1 MAPRSP
7 RAGRDQGTPPEGA
20 GPRWIDYVPLEE
32 IPEAVRN
39 PKGHDKRGIRA
50 SVEAFGYVEP
60 IVRDE
65 RTGRLVAG
73 HGRLEQLRGLE
84 GRETKKRRPKVP
96 DGIRVAGDGRWLV
109 PVVRGWASTDDAAA
123 EAYLVASNRLTE
135 RGGWSDQPLAEVLTA
150 IQDADPGLL
159 ALTGFDDAALAGL
172 LESIAASSGAG
183 AGGGDPD
190 ALPVVPADPVSQLG
204 DVWQLGPHRLAVG
217 DATDPGV
224 LDELMAG
231 ERATCLFTD
240 PPYGVDYVGKT
251 AAALRL
257 AGDDAGAPA
266 LLADALEI
274 ARTHLAPG
282 AAFYVCYPGGSIA
295 AMAFLQVLTAS
306 PWRYRQG
313 LVWCKS
319 TFVLGHSDY
328 HFAHEEIAAG
338 ELLAVSVQ
346 LSDPDA
352 DPPTSDEGPEPEP
365 DVFESVGYGHLEGPA
380 RGRGRRAG
388 GWYGSHA
395 ESTVL
400 HYPKPA
406 ANPDHPTPKPV
417 PLVGRLIG
425 NSTRRGQIVLD
436 PFAGSGSTLAAC
448 HISGR
453 SARMVE
459 LDPRYA
465 DGICRRWQHL
475 SGSPPV
481 LVRTGAA
488 VPFPPTELVTE
499 AAS

>member
-1 MAPRSP
+1 MARAP
-7 RAGRDQGTPPEGA
+7 RAGRDHGTPPEGS
-20 GPRWIDYVPLEE
+20 GPRWIDYVSLEE
-32 IPEAVRN
+32 IPEAARN
-39 PKGHDKRGIRA
+39 PKRHDKRGIRA

-73 HGRLEQLRGLE
+73 HGRLEQLRALE
-84 GRETKKRRPKVP
+84 QREADKRRPKVP

-109 PVVRGWASTDDAAA
+109 PVVRGWASVDDAAA

-135 RGGWSDQPLAEVLTA
+135 RGGWDDTGLAEVLA
-150 IQDADPGLL
+150 AVQDADPALL

-183 AGGGDPD
+183 PGTGDPD
-190 ALPVVPADPVSQLG
+190 ALPVITADPVSQPG

-217 DATDPGV
+217 DATHP
-224 LDELMAG
+224 ELLAALMG
-231 ERATCLFTD
+231 NDRATCLFTD

-251 AAALRL
+251 AAALRI
-257 AGDDAGAPA
+257 AGDDDGAPQ
-266 LLADALEI
+266 LFADALEI
-274 ARTHLAPG
+274 ARPHLAPG
-282 AAFYVCYPGGSIA
+282 SAFYVCYPGGTGLA
-295 AMAFLQVLTAS
+295 LPFLQVMTTA

-313 LVWCKS
+313 LVWCK
-319 TFVLGHSDY
+319 TAFILGHSDY
-328 HFAHEEIAAG
+328 HFAHEDIAAG
-338 ELLAVSVQ
+338 ELVGVAVE
-346 LSDPDA
+346 LTDPTSQN
-352 DPPTSDEGPEPEP
+352 PTSDEGAEP
-365 DVFESVGYGHLEGPA
+365 DTEVFDSIGYGHLEGPA

-417 PLVGRLIG
+417 PLVARLIG
-425 NSTRRGQIVLD
+425 NSTRRGQLVLD
-436 PFAGSGSTLAAC
+436 MFAGSGALLAAC
-448 HISGR
+448 HITGR
-453 SARMVE
+453 IARMVE
-459 LDPRYA
+459 LEPRYA

-481 LVRTGAA
+481 LERTGTA
-488 VPFPPTELVTE
+488 VPFPPADLVE